1 MDGTARKTSPRR
13 RGAAK
18 EVDKGERFTSTAE
31 VFLKM
36 LGKTG
41 ISRSLDVGALRAEL
55 GLGADQEPDEEV
67 DQ

>member
-1 MDGTARKTSPRR
+1 V
-13 RGAAK
+13 K

-31 VFLKM
+31 VSLKM
-36 LGKTG
+36 LGKAG

-55 GLGADQEPDEEV
+55 GLGTDEESDEDL